1 MNIFRSD
8 LITGFKNK
16 LFETELEHVN
26 SNNIVLENNTLICE
40 LTSFKTKRGFKITG
54 HLINNIINDCD
65 RCLCLYIVRNK
76 INVHFD
82 IYNESDFINI
92 RKDDILCWPSN
103 KNSIDLKDFFLEI
116 LLVEVPFK
124 KLCSIDCKG
133 ICIECG
139 INRNNESCLCKK
151 NK

>member
-1 MNIFRSD
+1 MEVLRSD
-8 LITGFKNK
+8 LLTGFKNK

-26 SNNIVLENNTLICE
+26 DRNIILENNRLVCE
-40 LTSFKTKRGFKITG
+40 LSSYKTKKGFRITG
-54 HLINNIINDCD
+54 HLID
-65 RCLCLYIVRNK
+65 K
-76 INVHFD
+76 IKVHFD
-82 IYNESDFINI
+82 IYNDSNSNDI
-92 RKDDILCWPSN
+92 RKENILNWPLSR
-103 KNSIDLKDFFLEI
+103 KSINLKDFFLEI

-139 INRNNESCLCKK
+139 SNRNDNSCLCIK